1 MSGFDHLPGGPSMMI
16 LIQRICIAFN
26 GFGMPIKVDNAIN
39 DSAAI
44 DVLNWKRTKFRM
56 LWKMALPSSMAALNV
71 QTILSN
77 DYNLRRETY
86 KKS

>member
-1 MSGFDHLPGGPSMMI
+1 MLLIGFDCLPGGPSMMM

-44 DVLNWKRTKFRM
+44 DVLNWNRTKFRM
-56 LWKMALPSSMAALNV
+56 LWKMALPSSIAALNV
-71 QTILSN
+71 RKTITKKVS
-77 DYNLRRETY
+77 LRNY
-86 KKS
+86 DLD